1 MIILINIH
9 SSKEKK
15 KEKKKPK
22 KKPNILDF
30 NVYETE
36 IVSSSL
42 INVCFFLSLI
52 ILTVL
57 IHLKGEKKTEKPL
70 RDYHLS

>member
-1 MIILINIH
+1 MTIIISRQ
-9 SSKEKK
+9 SSKEKE
-15 KEKKKPK
+15 KEKKAK
-22 KKPNILDF
+22 KKASILDF
-30 NVYETE
+30 NVNETE
-36 IVSSSL
+36 IIPNSV
-42 INVCFFLSLI
+42 IHVCFFVTLI